1 MAALY
6 DYDYIV
12 IGSGAGG
19 GPLACNLALHPNGY
33 RVALLEAGI
42 DPADRP
48 GTPTYFNYSVP
59 GLHTRAT
66 EDPRISWEFFVQHYH
81 TKDRQTKD
89 YDTKYNQKHHGI
101 FYPRAAAVGGCT
113 AHHAMITVY
122 PHRAD
127 WEKMKEL
134 TGCDSW
140 SADRMRAYFERLEDC
155 QYLRRPDPNAVT
167 DPATKHGFGGWLPLS
182 MPDPTVAFKDE
193 KLLQIL
199 MRAFLVGE
207 IDVQLPEG
215 HRGVGDLKAI
225 LGSKEKTAEALKQA
239 VERLLKA
246 AQRAAQR
253 LPKSAQETLAMLR
266 PEIEK
271 LLNKPAEPGGKKVAD
286 VAALLSAYVREPTG
300 LIQLFQLALAWLD
313 PNRSF
318 PADHE
323 RVGAYS
329 TPASIRQGF
338 RTGVRERI
346 LDVQA
351 RFPDR
356 LHLITGALVTKVHID
371 KDKRAWGV
379 HYRLKEGIYKA
390 TPADRPR
397 DPWDDKAVQERDIY
411 VRPNGEV
418 ILAGGAFNTPQLLM
432 LSGVGDRK
440 HLEAAGVP
448 KVVCHLPGV
457 GCNLQDR
464 YEIGVVCEFQS
475 DEKFKGFTVLQGST
489 FHAPGDGC
497 GKDKKPAPGQLPEP
511 DAGLVEW
518 FDHRGVYASNGVAMI
533 IIKRSAQAE
542 KENGTYVPDLFI
554 FGLPGYFKGYYKGYS
569 CHIQS
574 EERNGERVENHRR
587 FTWAILKGRT
597 RNRKGVVRLRSAN
610 PLDRPVI
617 DFHYFDQGTEGWEKD
632 RDALIEAVRFVEVL
646 MADQKLKAEIVWPRA
661 EHLEDDKTL
670 GEFILKEAW
679 GHHACGTCQIG
690 KDGDKNAVL
699 DKDFRV
705 RGVKNLRVVD
715 ASVFPQIPG
724 FFIITSIYM
733 ISEKASD
740 VIVQDRE
747 QADRGKPRDWPPAP
761 AE

>member
-1 MAALY
+1 MAAV
-6 DYDYIV
+6 YDYIV
-12 IGSGAGG
+12 VGSGAGG

-48 GTPTYFNYSVP
+48 GTPTFYNYSVP

-66 EDPRISWEFFVQHYH
+66 EDQRISWEFFVQHYSN
-81 TKDRQTKD
+81 KERQTKD
-89 YDTKYNQKHHGI
+89 YDSKYNQKYNGI
-101 FYPRAAAVGGCT
+101 FYPRAAAIGGCT

-127 WEKMKEL
+127 WEKMREL

-140 SADRMRAYFERLEDC
+140 SADRMRAYYERLEDC
-155 QYLRRPDPNAVT
+155 QYLPRPGPTAAT

-199 MRAFLVGE
+199 MRAFLVAE

-215 HRGVGDLKAI
+215 HRSVHSLQTI
-225 LGSKEKTAEALKQA
+225 LSSKEKTAKALKQA

-246 AQRAAQR
+246 AERAAQR
-253 LPKSAQETLAMLR
+253 LPNSARETLAMLQ

-271 LLNKPAEPGGKKVAD
+271 LLDKPAEPGGKKVAD
-286 VAALLSAYVREPTG
+286 VAALLASYVREPTG

-318 PADHE
+318 PADDQ

-329 TPASIRQGF
+329 TPASILHGV

-346 LDVQA
+346 LAVRA
-351 RFPDR
+351 LYPDR
-356 LHLITGALVTKVHID
+356 LHLITGALVTKVHI
-371 KDKRAWGV
+371 KGKRAWGV

-397 DPWDDKAVQERDIY
+397 DPWEKDEVQEKDIY

-418 ILAGGAFNTPQLLM
+418 ILAGGTFNTPQLLM
-432 LSGVGDRK
+432 LSGIGDRK
-440 HLEAAGVP
+440 QLKDAGVP
-448 KVVCHLPGV
+448 EVVCHLPGV

-464 YEIGVVCEFQS
+464 YEIGVVCEVQP
-475 DEKFKGFTVLQGST
+475 DEKFKGFSVLEGST

-497 GKDKKPAPGQLPEP
+497 EKDKKAVPGRPPQP
-511 DAGLVEW
+511 DAGLKEW
-518 FDHRGVYASNGVAMI
+518 FNHRGVYASNGVAMI

-542 KENGTYVPDLFI
+542 KENAVYVPDLFI

-569 CHIQS
+569 CDIQS
-574 EERNGERVENHRR
+574 EERNSERVENHRR

-597 RNRKGVVRLRSAN
+597 RNRNGVVRLRSAD
-610 PLDRPVI
+610 PLDPPVI
-617 DFHYFDQGTEGWEKD
+617 DFCYFDQGSKEWEKD

-646 MADQKLKAEIVWPRA
+646 MADPMLTAEITWPRSGD
-661 EHLEDDKTL
+661 LENDKTL

-690 KDGDKNAVL
+690 QDGQKNAVL

-740 VIVQDRE
+740 VILQDRE
-747 QADRGKPRDWPPAP
+747 QADRGKPRSWPEAP